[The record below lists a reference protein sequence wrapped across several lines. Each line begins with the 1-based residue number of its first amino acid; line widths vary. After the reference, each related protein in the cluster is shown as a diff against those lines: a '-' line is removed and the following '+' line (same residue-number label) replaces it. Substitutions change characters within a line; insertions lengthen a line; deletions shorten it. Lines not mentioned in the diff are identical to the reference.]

1 MAEKDSLKKGDGG
14 AGAGAVYVV
23 GIGPGSLEHLTERAK
38 AAIRESDCIVG
49 YTRYVGLIEELT
61 KGKEVFSNGMTFEV
75 ERCRK
80 ALEMA
85 GAGRKVSVISSGD
98 SGIYGMAG
106 LILQISASEG
116 VKVRVEV
123 VPGIPAFVAAASI
136 LGAPLMHDFASISLS
151 DLLTDWEKIE
161 ERVDMAARA
170 DFVIALYN
178 PKSSKRVE
186 GLGKAIEI
194 VRRYRKGTTPVGLV
208 RNATRE
214 GEEVVLT
221 TLDELEGYYERVDML
236 SIIIIG
242 NSTTFRADERMVT
255 PRGYRDI

>member
-1 MAEKDSLKKGDGG
+1 M
-14 AGAGAVYVV
+14 
-23 GIGPGSLEHLTERAK
+23 TE
-38 AAIRESDCIVG
+38 
-49 YTRYVGLIEELT
+49 
-61 KGKEVFSNGMTFEV
+61 GKEVFANGMTFEV

-80 ALEMA
+80 AIELA
-85 GAGRKVSVISSGD
+85 ASGRTVSVISSGD

-106 LILQISASEG
+106 LVLQLAASSG

-123 VPGIPAFVAAASI
+123 VPGVPAFVAAASI
-136 LGAPLMHDFASISLS
+136 LGAPLMHDFASVSLS
-151 DLLTDWEKIE
+151 DLLTDWDKIE
-161 ERVDMAARA
+161 ERVEMAARA

-186 GLGKAIEI
+186 GLGKALDI

-208 RNATRE
+208 RNATRA
-214 GEEVVLT
+214 GEQTVLT
-221 TLDELEGYYERVDML
+221 TLDEIEKYYGAVDML

-242 NSTTFRADERMVT
+242 SSTTFATGGKMVT

>member
-1 MAEKDSLKKGDGG
+1 
-14 AGAGAVYVV
+14 
-23 GIGPGSLEHLTERAK
+23 
-38 AAIRESDCIVG
+38 
-49 YTRYVGLIEELT
+49 
-61 KGKEVFSNGMTFEV
+61 MTFEV

-80 ALEMA
+80 AIELA
-85 GAGRKVSVISSGD
+85 ASGRTVSVISSGD

-106 LILQISASEG
+106 LVLQLAGSAG

-123 VPGIPAFVAAASI
+123 VPGVPAFVAAASI
-136 LGAPLMHDFASISLS
+136 LGAPLMHDFASVSLS
-151 DLLTDWEKIE
+151 DLLTDWDKIE
-161 ERVDMAARA
+161 ERVEMAAMA

-186 GLGKAIEI
+186 GLGKAVDI

-214 GEEVVLT
+214 GEQTVLT
-221 TLDELEGYYERVDML
+221 TLDEIEKYYGAVDML

-242 NSTTFRADERMVT
+242 SSTTFATGGKMVT
-255 PRGYRDI
+255 PRGYRDV